1 MSGSFVFATRMHFR
15 TQRHKKRI
23 LRDNEKPSVFKS
35 IIFKLAPILT
45 TIMERLEDEGG
56 ERQEYSKLQIFT
68 DDKLHKIGAGYKY
81 FP

>member
-1 MSGSFVFATRMHFR
+1 MHFR

-56 ERQEYSKLQIFT
+56 GGGKTGILQIENI
-68 DDKLHKIGAGYKY
+68 H
-81 FP
+81 